1 MKFFK
6 AMEASFKMNF
16 EDGNRSFC
24 LSEESGRGCERRR
37 KQVRFLTVCFLSLVC
52 SDMPKVKFRIFLIK
66 SVSRNPNSTQEHR
79 LVFHRLSI

>member
-37 KQVRFLTVCFLSLVC
+37 KRVRFLTVCFLSLVC
-52 SDMPKVKFRIFLIK
+52 SDIHKVFLIK
-66 SVSRNPNSTQEHR
+66 SVSRNPNASQEHR
-79 LVFHRLSI
+79 LVFHQLSI